1 MSDAKCAQMLL
12 EAAKRDI
19 EALRVMRRN
28 DGLPDE
34 IYGFHVQQAAEKL
47 LKSWI
52 ALLGESYPLTHSIET
67 LLKLLADRAST
78 RRRSWTSAPTRP
90 MRSSSATRAS
100 DPTPS
105 RSIALE
111 RLKRSKRCWSES
123 EAHCRRAE
131 DNDRRRG
138 TQRTTDGADGCLAIG

>member
-34 IYGFHVQQAAEKL
+34 IYGFLVQQAAEKL
-47 LKSWI
+47 LKAWI

-67 LLKLLADRAST
+67 LLNLLAERGVDTAPFLALSAYTPYAAEFRYAGVGPDAKPIDRAG
-78 RRRSWTSAPTRP
+78 
-90 MRSSSATRAS
+90 
-100 DPTPS
+100 
-105 RSIALE
+105 ALE
-111 RLKRSKRCWSES
+111 AV
-123 EAHCRRAE
+123 EALLERVGSQLPE
-131 DNDRRRG
+131 G
-138 TQRTTDGADGCLAIG
+138 GGA

>member
-19 EALRVMRRN
+19 EALRIMRRS

-47 LKSWI
+47 LKAWI

-67 LLKLLADRAST
+67 LLKLLAERGFDTAPFLDLSAYTPYAVEFRYAGVGPDAKPIDRAG
-78 RRRSWTSAPTRP
+78 
-90 MRSSSATRAS
+90 
-100 DPTPS
+100 
-105 RSIALE
+105 ALE
-111 RLKRSKRCWSES
+111 AI
-123 EAHCRRAE
+123 EALLE
-131 DNDRRRG
+131 QVEKQLPEG
-138 TQRTTDGADGCLAIG
+138 GGP